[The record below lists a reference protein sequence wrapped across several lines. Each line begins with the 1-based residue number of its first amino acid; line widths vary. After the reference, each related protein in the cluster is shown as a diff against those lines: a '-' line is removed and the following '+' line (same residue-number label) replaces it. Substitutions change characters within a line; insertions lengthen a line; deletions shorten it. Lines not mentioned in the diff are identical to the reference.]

1 MRRRMGRDDPL
12 IEQRVG
18 DRPRRGRAGFGGVV
32 GGRSDL
38 GAGLGEDSADRLD
51 SVLLLVLLDVGDL
64 RVEGRSSSAAK
75 KAEALFTIAFAR
87 RSSRT
92 SRSSSVI
99 LTRSSVVVP
108 GS

>member
-1 MRRRMGRDDPL
+1 MGRDDPL

-18 DRPRRGRAGFGGVV
+18 DRPRRGRPGLGGVV

-38 GAGLGEDSADRLD
+38 GAGLGEDPADRLD
-51 SVLLLVLLDVGDL
+51 SVLLLVLVDVVDQ

-75 KAEALFTIAFAR
+75 KAEALFKIAFAR

-92 SRSSSVI
+92 SRSSSLI
-99 LTRSSVVVP
+99 RARSSVVVP